1 MSELYSDKHL
11 WNKSL
16 CVCTDFKPVTLFFFL
31 IWFYS
36 TGFPWTSALHS
47 GSSSQHI
54 HFFNS
59 CSYICF
65 KLLISAWS
73 CSFFLL
79 NCSSYSSR
87 ECFSLSICWRASKAV
102 ICPEMC
108 RWSGWY
114 TWVGPTALIWHTI
127 RSQQSAQSALS
138 AQSSVYGSNLASI
151 TSIQP
156 SSLYLSKSIS
166 CSHI

>member
-16 CVCTDFKPVTLFFFL
+16 CVCIDFKPVTLFL
-31 IWFYS
+31 KIWFYS

-65 KLLISAWS
+65 KLLISAW
-73 CSFFLL
+73 
-79 NCSSYSSR
+79 
-87 ECFSLSICWRASKAV
+87 RASKAV

-127 RSQQSAQSALS
+127 RWQQSAQSALS

-151 TSIQP
+151 TNIQP